1 MASHDGYIGEGWTST
16 NIPLR
21 NHAAATSSLLLS
33 HQSNFK
39 AASSSDAA
47 YVLSLFGSCAPSH
60 RLNLLTA
67 ATLLLRTQPIFP
79 VVAMLGNRCWTT
91 QPLRRQLD
99 RLGVVTVHT
108 PEVSGVQCTGR
119 RFGPDSKALDVNAT
133 SSYFDATYTI
143 LAAWDLVKY
152 RAVLVLDSDLAVR
165 RSLDHVLL
173 AMLARPEIAEARTP
187 EGCLDAVSVQP
198 TRGNYFNTGV
208 WGVRPDHGVYEAVID
223 FLQSGSREHQCGIG
237 IQTAAK
243 GFFSK
248 GRIDPTRFDARR
260 DCCPDWRSM
269 RKEQQQQS
277 QQQQQSGKAS
287 SSANSNSNRR
297 VLLRPWEILQLHAG
311 YNMKANQGVANCLRK
326 HGQPANESFVVHW
339 SGSRKPTGLRPHATL
354 DHLERAAH
362 ADYMGAYCNLWHQH
376 YTAEVPEGV
385 ESCKGPQADYA
396 NWKPSRPL
404 TAEERRHLKID
415 G

>member
-1 MASHDGYIGEGWTST
+1 M
-16 NIPLR
+16 
-21 NHAAATSSLLLS
+21 
-33 HQSNFK
+33 
-39 AASSSDAA
+39 
-47 YVLSLFGSCAPSH
+47 
-60 RLNLLTA
+60 
-67 ATLLLRTQPIFP
+67 
-79 VVAMLGNRCWTT
+79 
-91 QPLRRQLD
+91 
-99 RLGVVTVHT
+99 
-108 PEVSGVQCTGR
+108 QCTGR

-187 EGCLDAVSVQP
+187 EGCLDAAVSVQP

-269 RKEQQQQS
+269 RK
-277 QQQQQSGKAS
+277 S
-287 SSANSNSNRR
+287 SSSSSRSSSRVARR
-297 VLLRPWEILQLHAG
+297 RRRTTATAIGACCCVLG
-311 YNMKANQGVANCLRK
+311 KSFSSM
-326 HGQPANESFVVHW
+326 PA
-339 SGSRKPTGLRPHATL
+339 T
-354 DHLERAAH
+354 
-362 ADYMGAYCNLWHQH
+362 
-376 YTAEVPEGV
+376 
-385 ESCKGPQADYA
+385 
-396 NWKPSRPL
+396 
-404 TAEERRHLKID
+404 I
-415 G
+415 